1 MLDNKGSVKWI
12 VGLCVAVLVAITGWT
27 VSVMQASKAR
37 AYETVIS
44 DALALTERV
53 TVHDVE
59 IAVLKTQYSSI
70 ERSLE
75 DIIALLQTHMGIK

>member
-1 MLDNKGSVKWI
+1 
-12 VGLCVAVLVAITGWT
+12 
-27 VSVMQASKAR
+27 MQASKAR